1 MRRSTGLV
9 VSLALVAVPTP
20 AADQPRPRPADRP
33 APLTE
38 QARAEVRALLREAA
52 RTAKPAFP
60 RAAMTAEQAR
70 HYADVSPKLTWEC
83 EFDGWFVF
91 ARPGFN
97 GGPDRWS
104 GVVFVQKGT
113 NLVGYYWESW

>member
-1 MRRSTGLV
+1 MRRWTGLV
-9 VSLALVAVPTP
+9 VLLALAAGPTP
-20 AADQPRPRPADRP
+20 AADTPRPRPADRP

-38 QARAEVRALLREAA
+38 EARAEVRALLKHAA
-52 RTAKPAFP
+52 GKAKPEFP

-70 HYADVSPKLTWEC
+70 HYADVSPKMTWQC

-91 ARPGFN
+91 AVPGFQ

-104 GVVFVQKGT
+104 GVIF
-113 NLVGYYWESW
+113 

>member
-1 MRRSTGLV
+1 MRV
-9 VSLALVAVPTP
+9 WLAFLAAAVLAAGPTP
-20 AADQPRPRPADRP
+20 AADPSQPRPADRP

-38 QARAEVRALLREAA
+38 EARAEVRALLREAA

-70 HYADVSPKLTWEC
+70 HYADVSPNLTWQC

-104 GVVFVQKGT
+104 GVIFVQKGT